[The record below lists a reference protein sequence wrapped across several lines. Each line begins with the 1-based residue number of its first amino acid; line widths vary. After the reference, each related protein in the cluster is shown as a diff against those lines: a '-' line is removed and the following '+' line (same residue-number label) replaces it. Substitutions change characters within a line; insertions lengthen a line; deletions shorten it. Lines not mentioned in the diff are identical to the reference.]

1 MVRTTKKLSAMRQ
14 ILMAIRCIDSVDY
27 ECAVTLA
34 GAAEGQIDEKLI
46 PADTELHLFRVIRRY
61 FSSEETNADVVW
73 MKHPSGKFNRDVTQ
87 FDVALTISRAIQ
99 KYVAAYQET
108 HVRFEDFSQWAV
120 EKKHIPRPLTEKA
133 PASNGLTRRRK

>member
-14 ILMAIRCIDSVDY
+14 ILMAIKCIDSVDY

-46 PADTELHLFRVIRRY
+46 PTDAKQHLFRVLRNK
-61 FSSEETNADVVW
+61 FAPEPVNEDTTW
-73 MKHPSGKFNRDVTQ
+73 MKHSSGAFEREVTE
-87 FDVALTISRAIQ
+87 FDVALTIARAIQ

-108 HVRFEDFSQWAV
+108 HVKFEEFSQWAAA
-120 EKKHIPRPLTEKA
+120 KKHIPRPLTE
-133 PASNGLTRRRK
+133 PA

>member
-46 PADTELHLFRVIRRY
+46 PADTEPHLFRVIRKY
-61 FSSEETNADVVW
+61 FSSEATNEDVVW
-73 MKHPSGKFNRDVTQ
+73 MKHPSGENDREVTQ

-108 HVRFEDFSQWAV
+108 HVKFEEFSQWAV
-120 EKKHIPRPLTEKA
+120 ERGHIPRPLTEKA
-133 PASNGLTRRRK
+133 PASHGLTPRRK